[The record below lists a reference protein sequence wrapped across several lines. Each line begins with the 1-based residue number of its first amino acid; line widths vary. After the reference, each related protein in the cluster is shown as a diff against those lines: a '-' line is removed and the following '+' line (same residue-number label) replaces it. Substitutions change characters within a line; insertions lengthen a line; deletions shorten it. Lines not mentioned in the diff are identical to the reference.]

1 MPGAVVLIKK
11 SGKIIYEK
19 AFGSYTY
26 ENTTSVTNST
36 VYDLASITKICATTI
51 ALMKLYDEKKIA
63 LDQPV
68 SEYLIELKGTNKE
81 NFIIRD
87 LLLHQAGMEAYIPF
101 FKNTVDEK
109 GRPLPALYQHSK
121 DAIFSIPVAENLYL
135 RCDWPYCMMEAIAA
149 SPAGAKKYIYSD
161 NDFIL
166 LGKLVER
173 ISGMPLNEYVSKYF
187 YGPMQLSSIGFLPI
201 QKMDKLSI
209 APTENEKMFRA
220 QLLQG
225 SVHDANAAMFGGVS
239 GHAGVFS
246 NAADLAEIMQMLTNG
261 GFYKGKQYLLKS
273 TIDLFTAYGSYI
285 NRRGLGF
292 DKPEK
297 DNDIRKEPYPC
308 LSASPATFGHTG
320 YTGTAAWA
328 DPEKDLIFIFLSNR
342 VYPNGNDLLNKL
354 NIRSKIMEEIYRELN

>member
-26 ENTTSVTNST
+26 ENKIPVTTST

-51 ALMKLYDEKKIA
+51 ALMKMYDENK
-63 LDQPV
+63 LDLYQPV
-68 SEYLIELKGTNKE
+68 SNYLIELKGTNKQ
-81 NFIIRD
+81 NFLIKD
-87 LLLHQAGMEAYIPF
+87 LLLHQAGMQAYIPF
-101 FKNTVDEK
+101 FSNAVDEN
-109 GRPLPALYQHSK
+109 GRPLPALFQNSK
-121 DAIFSIPVAENLYL
+121 DAIYSVPVAENLYL
-135 RCDWPYCMMEAIAA
+135 RCDWPYCMIEAIAA

-173 ISGMPLNEYVSKYF
+173 ISGIPLNEYVSKYF
-187 YGPMQLSSIGFLPI
+187 YGPMQLNSIGFLPTR
-201 QKMDKLSI
+201 KMEASSI

-246 NAADLAEIMQMLTNG
+246 NAADLAAIMQMLLNG
-261 GFYKGKQYLLKS
+261 GFYNGKQYLLKS
-273 TIDLFTAYGSYI
+273 TIDLFTAYGSDI
-285 NRRGLGF
+285 SRRGLGF

-297 DNDIRKEPYPC
+297 DNSTRKEPYPC
-308 LSASPATFGHTG
+308 FSATPRTFGHTG

-354 NIRSKIMEEIYRELN
+354 NVRSKIMEEIYRELN